1 MSTDNLTA
9 DVFAKILPAG
19 RDRAL
24 MRAALRLLDLAEPY
38 YASARAGLHSGP
50 RKLKTVGTPSSARVG
65 PA

>member
-24 MRAALRLLDLAEPY
+24 MRAALRLLDLAE
-38 YASARAGLHSGP
+38 RQ
-50 RKLKTVGTPSSARVG
+50 PSCLCI
-65 PA
+65 